1 MASEKPMLFVR
12 ESTGLVKNVSLLD
25 AIAINVSYMSV
36 GAALALV
43 GFSVSSL
50 PTVYGL
56 NLVMGSIIAFALIVP
71 QIVVYTMMSRRILRT
86 GGDYVWVS
94 RSLGGFIGSTF
105 TFMGITVET
114 MPYLALIALSFVF
127 ALSSIGLIL
136 GIPALQA
143 LSSPFLESVVASLTF
158 ASLIAL
164 NIFAPRAGYK
174 LITTLMLYGVFS
186 LVLSLASLVNAG
198 RSGVESYINSLG
210 LSYSSIATSYK
221 GPLFNFYT
229 TLLFVPFYA
238 IFSYPWFNA
247 APSVGAEIKGER
259 ATKWNVPIS
268 ALLTF
273 LFLTIPF
280 GVMYLVA
287 GFDFTTA
294 ALSNPTLTQQYS
306 FNFWTLAMGV
316 SRSFALK
323 ALIATGW
330 ILWTLA
336 ILAFGIITISRYM
349 LAQAFDRYLPETLAY
364 VNKYGSPV
372 TAHLVDLV
380 VTIALIWSASYFYGT
395 LSSLYGAV
403 LASMIYF
410 AVVGIGALFY
420 AQKRERGRARL
431 VLTISGA
438 LMALVFL
445 FISYEFV
452 AYQSVWGGNALAYGY
467 IVASFVVGSLLYL
480 RAKFL
485 NKRKGIEISQVFK
498 EIPPE

>member
-127 ALSSIGLIL
+127 ALSSTGLTL

-143 LSSPFLESVVASLTF
+143 LSSPFAESVVASLTF

-164 NIFAPRAGYK
+164 NIFTPRAGYK

-186 LVLSLASLVNAG
+186 LLLSLVLLLYEG
-198 RSGVESYINSLG
+198 RAGVESYISSLG
-210 LSYSSIATSYK
+210 LSYSSIASSYK
-221 GPLFNFYT
+221 GPFFSFYT

-259 ATKWNVPIS
+259 AAKWNVPIS

-273 LFLTIPF
+273 LLLTIPF
-280 GVMYLVA
+280 GVMYIVA

-294 ALSNPTLTQQYS
+294 ALSNPTLVQQYS

-316 SRSFALK
+316 THSFAFK
-323 ALIATGW
+323 ALVATGW

-364 VNKYGSPV
+364 VSPKYGSPV
-372 TAHLVDLV
+372 IAHLVDLV

-410 AVVGIGALFY
+410 AVVGVGALFY
-420 AQKRERGRARL
+420 AQKKG
-431 VLTISGA
+431 
-438 LMALVFL
+438 
-445 FISYEFV
+445 
-452 AYQSVWGGNALAYGY
+452 
-467 IVASFVVGSLLYL
+467 
-480 RAKFL
+480 
-485 NKRKGIEISQVFK
+485 KRKIKGGAYDMRRTYGACFRFHFL
-498 EIPPE
+498 